1 MNPCDESPIAAPS
14 VLPPPPPYEPP
25 DLVSVG
31 TFRDLVGGSPGSAE
45 WCLTHPHVPMCQP

>member
-1 MNPCDESPIAAPS
+1 VNPCDESPIAAPS

-31 TFRDLVGGSPGSAE
+31 TFRDLVGGSPFDPT
-45 WCLTHPHVPMCQP
+45 WCALHPGHPRCP